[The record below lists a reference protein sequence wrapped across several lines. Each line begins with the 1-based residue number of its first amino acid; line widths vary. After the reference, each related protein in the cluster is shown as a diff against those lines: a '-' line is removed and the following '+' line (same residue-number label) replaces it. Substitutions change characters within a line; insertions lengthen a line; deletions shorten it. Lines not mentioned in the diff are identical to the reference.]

1 MVKLQWLDVSNC
13 QIYKMEARA
22 FLGLQNLQVLSV
34 KDNHLN
40 EKNNSYAP
48 SVFSTLAEK
57 LTFLDIS
64 KNLDGKSNMSYPG
77 EALSVLNSL
86 KTLRLDC
93 ISGLKLDRGFEN
105 LTNLTELDFS
115 GGIPAKYL
123 PDDMFSSISNLKIKT
138 INFTNVNVGWIS
150 EKVFSSLRSLR
161 VLDFT
166 NNPQARDAL
175 ANVSLTLNQTSI
187 EELYLENTSLGKF
200 GTVNHVLQNLNGA
213 SIKILSLDRNNI
225 HFLDFSLI
233 IFGLPLLET
242 FTVTHNGLYEFI
254 FMFENFINAKNLKK
268 VDISYQH
275 FLLDSSSQN
284 LPTLQKIESFPRAN
298 VPEFCGYGSVCVISQ
313 WLKTL
318 EWLAASH
325 VGPFKIPIFPQVKFL
340 ANGSLK
346 YADVSGNLFKIF
358 PEPFKC
364 PNKLHKL
371 LTIDHVDVSNCGIQ
385 CLVKDM
391 FEHCQYHIRFAN
403 LSHNELG
410 LLEGGCHNKDPM
422 DMWLSIRPLT
432 TIEILDL
439 SYNSIAALL
448 NDTFD
453 TLINLRKLFLSN
465 NRLSSWKP
473 NLIKLVHLQYL
484 DLSYNKFQ
492 TLPLDTRLMLH
503 KLDKDHWQK
512 TSKHLTLNLDGN
524 KFSCTCK
531 NIQFLKW
538 VAASKIYFIYQ
549 KHYTCKFIEG
559 REVFLS
565 NNLNQIII
573 ELESKC
579 TSNIWFIRS
588 LAGLVI
594 HIFLVTMTTVL
605 FRFRHF
611 LKYLILKMRMRRERL
626 DAVLGIND
634 EYIYDAFVSCTREG
648 AKWAK
653 RYILPKLENQDTGLK
668 FCVAQRD
675 FLVGKTIID
684 NIMDTISKSRKTIL
698 LVDETFIN
706 SKWCQEE
713 LLLSHHVS
721 VEILVQNQVNMI
733 TLNYF
738 SKYLLLF
745 PL

>member
-1 MVKLQWLDVSNC
+1 MVTYMFYKHFTECSCFWIPNTQQYLANCSNAELTYVPDNIPSNTTHLLLHNNTLNQLRNNSFKRLVKLQWLDVSNC

-22 FLGLQNLQVLSV
+22 FLGLQNLQVLSL

-64 KNLDGKSNMSYPG
+64 KNLDGRSNMSYPG

-138 INFTNVNVGWIS
+138 INFTNVNVEWIS

-175 ANVSLTLNQTSI
+175 VSVSLTLNQTSI

-200 GTVNHVLQNLNGA
+200 RTVNHVLQNLNGA

-225 HFLDFSLI
+225 HRLDFSLI

-254 FMFENFINAKNLKK
+254 FMFENFINATNLKK

-284 LPTLQKIESFPRAN
+284 LPTSQKIESFPRAN

-325 VGPFKIPIFPQVKFL
+325 VGPFKIPTFPQVNFL

-346 YADVSGNLFKIF
+346 YADVSGNLFKTF

-410 LLEGGCHNKDPM
+410 LLEGGCNNKDPM

-492 TLPLDTRLMLH
+492 TLPLDKRLMLH

-549 KHYTCKFIEG
+549 KQFTCKFIEG
-559 REVFLS
+559 REVFLI

-588 LAGLVI
+588 LAGLAI

-626 DAVLGIND
+626 DAV
-634 EYIYDAFVSCTREG
+634 
-648 AKWAK
+648 
-653 RYILPKLENQDTGLK
+653 
-668 FCVAQRD
+668 
-675 FLVGKTIID
+675 
-684 NIMDTISKSRKTIL
+684 
-698 LVDETFIN
+698 
-706 SKWCQEE
+706 
-713 LLLSHHVS
+713 
-721 VEILVQNQVNMI
+721 
-733 TLNYF
+733 
-738 SKYLLLF
+738 
-745 PL
+745 